1 MANVRLPA
9 VAGRFYP
16 ADPADLTAQIGQM
29 LGPQGDQPSFEF
41 KALIV
46 PHAGY
51 IYSGPVAASAY
62 RLLRN
67 NKRIKKVVLLGPAHH
82 VPVHGLAVPS
92 VQAFETPLGKIPLD
106 VKALQNLLT
115 LPQVEYS
122 NEAHAPEHCLE
133 VQLPFL
139 QLLLDSFELI
149 PLIVGYASAGE
160 VAEVLARVW
169 GAAETLILVS
179 SDLSHYHDYF
189 TAQRID
195 AATSQA
201 ICNLKGPLKGE
212 QACGCYAINGL
223 IDAAREHHLQV
234 RQLDLRNSGDTA
246 GDRSRV
252 VGYGSYVLH

>member
-1 MANVRLPA
+1 MTDIRFPA

-16 ADPADLTAQIGQM
+16 DDPDILKEQVRAM
-29 LGPQGDQPSFEF
+29 LGPEGDQPYTKF

-51 IYSGPVAASAY
+51 IYSGPVAATAY

-67 NKRIKKVVLLGPAHH
+67 NKNFKKVVLLGPAHY
-82 VPVHGLAVPS
+82 VPVHGLAAPA
-92 VQAFETPLGKIPLD
+92 VQAFETPLGQIPLD
-106 VKALQNLLT
+106 VETIQSLVK

-139 QLLLDSFELI
+139 QCVLNSFELI

-160 VAEVLARVW
+160 VAEVLAKVW
-169 GAAETLILVS
+169 GGAETLILIS
-179 SDLSHYHDYF
+179 SDLSHYHEYL
-189 TAQRID
+189 TAQGLD

-201 ICNLKGPLKGE
+201 ICRLEGPLNGE

-223 IDAAREHHLQV
+223 LDAAREHHLQV
-234 RQLDLRNSGDTA
+234 EQLDLRNSGDTA

-252 VGYGSYVLH
+252 VGYGAYVLH